1 MAVNK
6 GGRPKGQRPSWS
18 FRLTVEE
25 HEEVKK
31 FVEKLRAAARKKS
44 FRAKLKEKGLI

>member
-1 MAVNK
+1 MTANK

-18 FRLTVEE
+18 FRLTNEE
-25 HEEVKK
+25 HEEVKT
-31 FVEKLRAAARKKS
+31 FVEKLRAVARRKT